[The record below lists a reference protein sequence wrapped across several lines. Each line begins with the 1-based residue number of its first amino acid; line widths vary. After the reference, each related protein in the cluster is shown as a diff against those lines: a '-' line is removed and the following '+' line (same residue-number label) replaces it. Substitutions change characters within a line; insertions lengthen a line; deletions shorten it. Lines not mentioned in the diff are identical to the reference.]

1 MLKISPVPA
10 TVNQFRHGPDTDDLA
25 IPLVSCYTALSMRTL
40 RIGLAQVNS
49 TVGDL
54 NGNAKK
60 ILAWAER
67 ARKQGVALLLF
78 PELAITGYPPEDL
91 LLKPSFIR
99 DNLATL
105 DRIRKKLKMPGM
117 VTVLGFVDG
126 NDDIHN
132 AAAIIHRGKIL
143 GVYHKRYLPNYGV
156 FDEDRYFQ
164 SGDRAFSLQ
173 WGNLRV
179 SVSICED
186 IWYPG
191 GPSQEAL
198 RGQAELIVN
207 ISSSPY
213 HLGKG
218 ELRERMLKTR
228 ASDGVALVA
237 YVNLV
242 GGQDELV
249 FDGGSAIFDPDGQV
263 VARGRLFEE
272 DLVVADLDL
281 EKVFR
286 RRLHDPRS
294 RKEKQK
300 HTQDD
305 DRTDWVKVLGSPAG
319 SRVRPI
325 RNRVEPRVSPTEE
338 VFRALVLGTRDY
350 VKKNGFQRV
359 LVGLSG
365 GVDSALVAALAVKAL
380 GPKAV
385 VGVSMPGPFTSRG
398 TRQDAAR
405 VAKNLGI
412 EFLEVPIGPVFESY
426 TRALKSAFKRK
437 KPDVAEENLQARIR
451 GNYLMALSNKFGWLV
466 LTTGNKSE
474 LATGYCTLYGD
485 MAGGFA
491 VIRDVPKTFVYEV
504 AKWIVRR
511 AGRDLIP
518 KSVLE
523 RPPTAEL
530 RANQTD
536 QDTLPP
542 YAELDPILKAY
553 VEGDLS
559 LEEIVAR
566 GAKPA
571 TVKKVIRMVDGN
583 EYKRRQGPPGIKIT
597 ERAFGKDW
605 RLPITNR
612 YRKD

>member
-1 MLKISPVPA
+1 
-10 TVNQFRHGPDTDDLA
+10 
-25 IPLVSCYTALSMRTL
+25 MRTL
-40 RIGLAQVNS
+40 RIGLAQVNM

-54 NGNAKK
+54 DGNARK
-60 ILAWAER
+60 ILQWAEK
-67 ARKQGVALLLF
+67 ARRQGVALLLF
-78 PELAITGYPPEDL
+78 PELAVTGYPPEDL
-91 LLKPSFIR
+91 LLKPAFIR
-99 DNLATL
+99 DNLRAL
-105 DRIRKKLKMPGM
+105 DKIRRGLKAPGM

-126 NDDIHN
+126 GDDIKN

-143 GVYHKRYLPNYGV
+143 GVYHKRRLPNYGV

-164 SGDRAFSLQ
+164 QGERPLSLR
-173 WGNLRV
+173 WGQLRV
-179 SVSICED
+179 GVSICED

-198 RGQAELIVN
+198 QGQAELIVN
-207 ISSSPY
+207 LSSSPY
-213 HLGKG
+213 HLGKS
-218 ELRERMLKTR
+218 EQRERMLRTR
-228 ASDGVALVA
+228 AADGVAMVA

-242 GGQDELV
+242 GGQDELL
-249 FDGGSAIFDPDGQV
+249 FDGGSTIYDPDGQV
-263 VARGRLFEE
+263 IARGKLFEE
-272 DLVVADLDL
+272 ELVVADLDL
-281 EKVFR
+281 EEVFR

-294 RKEKQK
+294 RKEKQV
-300 HTQDD
+300 HAQEI
-305 DRTDWVKVLGSPAG
+305 DRTVWAQIPGAPPTPARRRPILPKVLPRLAPA
-319 SRVRPI
+319 
-325 RNRVEPRVSPTEE
+325 EE
-338 VFRALVLGTRDY
+338 VFLALVLGTRDY
-350 VKKNGFQRV
+350 VRKNGFSRV

-365 GVDSALVAALAVKAL
+365 GVDSALVAALAVEAL
-380 GPKAV
+380 GRKAV
-385 VGVSMPGPFTSRG
+385 KGVSMPGPFTSRG
-398 TRQDAAR
+398 TRADAAK

-412 EFLEVPIGPVFESY
+412 EFLEIPIGPVFESY
-426 TRALKSAFKRK
+426 LKALKPAFKGR

-491 VIRDVPKTFVYEV
+491 VIKDVPKTLVYAV
-504 AKWIVRR
+504 AEFINAR
-511 AGRDLIP
+511 AGRDRIP
-518 KSVLE
+518 RSVLE

-530 RANQTD
+530 RPNQTD

-542 YAELDPILKAY
+542 YAELDPIMKAY
-553 VEGDLS
+553 VEEDLS
-559 LEEIVAR
+559 FEEIVAK

>member
-1 MLKISPVPA
+1 
-10 TVNQFRHGPDTDDLA
+10 
-25 IPLVSCYTALSMRTL
+25 MRTL
-40 RIGLAQVNS
+40 RIGLAQVNM

-54 NGNAKK
+54 NGNARK
-60 ILAWAER
+60 ILKWAEE
-67 ARKQGVALLLF
+67 ARRKGVALLLF
-78 PELAITGYPPEDL
+78 PELAVTGYPPEDL
-91 LLKPSFIR
+91 LLKPAFIR
-99 DNLATL
+99 DNLKAL
-105 DRIRKKLKMPGM
+105 DKIRRGLKAPGM

-126 NDDIHN
+126 GDDIRN
-132 AAAIIHRGKIL
+132 AAAVIHRGKVL
-143 GVYHKRYLPNYGV
+143 GVYHKRRLPNYGV

-164 SGDRAFSLQ
+164 KGEQPLSILWGD
-173 WGNLRV
+173 LRV
-179 SVSICED
+179 GVSICED

-191 GPSQEAL
+191 GPSEEAL

-207 ISSSPY
+207 LSSSPY
-213 HLGKG
+213 HLGKS
-218 ELRERMLKTR
+218 EQRERMLRTR
-228 ASDGVALVA
+228 ATDGVAIVA

-242 GGQDELV
+242 GGQDELL
-249 FDGGSAIFDPDGQV
+249 FDGGSTIYDPDGQV
-263 VARGRLFEE
+263 IARGKLFEE
-272 DLVVADLDL
+272 DLVIADLDF
-281 EKVFR
+281 EEVFR
-286 RRLHDPRS
+286 LRLHDPRS
-294 RKEKQK
+294 RKEKQA
-300 HTQDD
+300 HAQEA
-305 DRTDWVKVLGSPAG
+305 DRTIWVTVPGAPPTPA
-319 SRVRPI
+319 RRRPI
-325 RNRVEPRVSPTEE
+325 QPRVQPRLAPAEE
-338 VFRALVLGTRDY
+338 VLRALVLGTRDY
-350 VKKNGFQRV
+350 VQKNGFGRV

-365 GVDSALVAALAVKAL
+365 GVDSALVAALAVEAL
-380 GPKAV
+380 GKKAV

-398 TRQDAAR
+398 TRSDAAK

-412 EFLEVPIGPVFESY
+412 EFIEIPIGPVFQAYLRE
-426 TRALKSAFKRK
+426 LKPVFKGK

-491 VIRDVPKTFVYEV
+491 VIKDVPKTMVYAVAEV
-504 AKWIVRR
+504 INAK
-511 AGRDLIP
+511 AGWDCIP

-523 RPPTAEL
+523 RAPTAEL

-542 YAELDPILKAY
+542 YAELDPIVTAY
-553 VEGDLS
+553 VEEDLS
-559 LEEIVAR
+559 FEEMTAK
-566 GAKPA
+566 GAKPS
-571 TVKKVIRMVDGN
+571 TVKQVIRMIDGN

>member
-1 MLKISPVPA
+1 
-10 TVNQFRHGPDTDDLA
+10 
-25 IPLVSCYTALSMRTL
+25 MRTL
-40 RIGLAQVNS
+40 RIGLAQVNL

-54 NGNAKK
+54 AGNARK
-60 ILAWAER
+60 ILQWAET
-67 ARKQGVALLLF
+67 ARRQGVALLLF
-78 PELAITGYPPEDL
+78 PELAVTGYPPEDL
-91 LLKPSFIR
+91 LLKPAFIR
-99 DNLATL
+99 DNLKTL
-105 DRIRKKLKMPGM
+105 DHIRRGLKAPGM
-117 VTVLGFVDG
+117 VTILGFVDG
-126 NDDIHN
+126 GDDIYN
-132 AAAIIHRGKIL
+132 AAAVIHRGKVL
-143 GVYHKRYLPNYGV
+143 GVYHKRRLPNYGV

-164 SGDRAFSLQ
+164 PGDRPLSIR
-173 WGNLRV
+173 WGDLRV

-207 ISSSPY
+207 LSSSPY
-213 HLGKG
+213 HLGKS
-218 ELRERMLKTR
+218 EQRERMLRTR
-228 ASDGVALVA
+228 ATDGVALVA
-237 YVNLV
+237 YLNLV
-242 GGQDELV
+242 GGQDELL
-249 FDGGSAIFDPDGQV
+249 FDGGSTLYDPDGRV
-263 VARGRLFEE
+263 LARGKLFEE
-272 DLVVADLDL
+272 DLVLADLDL
-281 EKVFR
+281 EEVFR

-294 RKEKQK
+294 RKEKQL
-300 HTQDD
+300 HAQEQ
-305 DRTDWVKVLGSPAG
+305 DRTVWVQVPGAPPAPG
-319 SRVRPI
+319 RRRPI
-325 RNRVEPRVSPTEE
+325 QPLVQPRPAPAEE
-338 VFRALVLGTRDY
+338 VFHGLVLGTRDY
-350 VKKNGFQRV
+350 VKKNGFARV

-365 GVDSALVAALAVKAL
+365 GVDSALVAALAVEALGKKAL
-380 GPKAV
+380 

-398 TRQDAAR
+398 TRADAAK

-412 EFLEVPIGPVFESY
+412 EFHELPIGPVFESY
-426 TRALKSAFKRK
+426 LGALQPAFKGR

-491 VIRDVPKTFVYEV
+491 VIKDVPKTLVYQV
-504 AKWIVRR
+504 AEFINAR

-518 KSVLE
+518 RSVLE

-542 YAELDPILKAY
+542 YAELDPIVTAY
-553 VEGDLS
+553 VEEDLS
-559 LEEIVAR
+559 FEEIVAK

>member
-1 MLKISPVPA
+1 
-10 TVNQFRHGPDTDDLA
+10 
-25 IPLVSCYTALSMRTL
+25 MRTL
-40 RIGLAQVNS
+40 RIGLAQVNM

-54 NGNAKK
+54 DGNARK
-60 ILAWAER
+60 ILKWAEE
-67 ARKQGVALLLF
+67 ARRQGVALLLF
-78 PELAITGYPPEDL
+78 PELAVTGYPPEDL
-91 LLKPSFIR
+91 LLKPAFIR
-99 DNLATL
+99 DNLRAL
-105 DRIRKKLKMPGM
+105 DKIRRGLKAPGM

-126 NDDIHN
+126 DDDIQN
-132 AAAIIHRGKIL
+132 AAAVIYRGKVL

-164 SGDRAFSLQ
+164 RGERPLSIR
-173 WGNLRV
+173 WGSLRV
-179 SVSICED
+179 GVSICED

-191 GPSQEAL
+191 GPSEEAL

-207 ISSSPY
+207 LSSSPY
-213 HLGKG
+213 HLGKS
-218 ELRERMLKTR
+218 ERRERMLRTR
-228 ASDGVALVA
+228 AADGVAMVA

-242 GGQDELV
+242 GGQDELL
-249 FDGGSAIFDPDGQV
+249 FDGGSTIYDPDGKV
-263 VARGRLFEE
+263 IARGKLFEE
-272 DLVVADLDL
+272 DLLIADLDF
-281 EKVFR
+281 EEVFR

-294 RKEKQK
+294 RKEKQA
-300 HTQDD
+300 HAQEA
-305 DRTDWVKVLGSPAG
+305 DRTIWVTVTGAPPTPA
-319 SRVRPI
+319 RRRPI
-325 RNRVEPRVSPTEE
+325 LPRVLPRLEPAEE

-350 VKKNGFQRV
+350 VKKNGFSRV

-365 GVDSALVAALAVKAL
+365 GVDSALVAALAVEAL
-380 GPKAV
+380 GHKAV

-398 TRQDAAR
+398 TRSDAAK
-405 VAKNLGI
+405 VAGNLGI
-412 EFLEVPIGPVFESY
+412 EFIEIPIGPVFQAYLRE
-426 TRALKSAFKRK
+426 LKPAFKGK

-491 VIRDVPKTFVYEV
+491 VIKDVPKTLVYQV
-504 AKWIVRR
+504 AECINAR
-511 AGRDLIP
+511 AGRDRIP
-518 KSVLE
+518 RSVLE

-530 RANQTD
+530 RPNQTD

-542 YAELDPILKAY
+542 YAELDPIMKAY
-553 VEGDLS
+553 VEEDLS
-559 LEEIVAR
+559 FEEIVAK

>member
-1 MLKISPVPA
+1 
-10 TVNQFRHGPDTDDLA
+10 
-25 IPLVSCYTALSMRTL
+25 MRTL
-40 RIGLAQVNS
+40 RIGLAQVNM

-54 NGNAKK
+54 DGNARK
-60 ILAWAER
+60 ILQWAEK
-67 ARKQGVALLLF
+67 ARRQGVALLLF
-78 PELAITGYPPEDL
+78 PELAVTGYPPEDL
-91 LLKPSFIR
+91 LLKPAFIR
-99 DNLATL
+99 DNLRAL
-105 DRIRKKLKMPGM
+105 DKIRRGLKAPGM

-126 NDDIHN
+126 GDDIKN

-143 GVYHKRYLPNYGV
+143 GVYHKRRLPNYGV

-164 SGDRAFSLQ
+164 RGERPLSLR
-173 WGNLRV
+173 WGQLRV
-179 SVSICED
+179 GVSICED

-198 RGQAELIVN
+198 QGQAELIVN
-207 ISSSPY
+207 LSSSPY
-213 HLGKG
+213 HLGKS
-218 ELRERMLKTR
+218 EQRERMLRTR
-228 ASDGVALVA
+228 AADGVAMVA

-242 GGQDELV
+242 GGQDELL
-249 FDGGSAIFDPDGQV
+249 FDGGSTIYDPDGQV
-263 VARGRLFEE
+263 IARGKLFEE
-272 DLVVADLDL
+272 ELVVADLDL
-281 EKVFR
+281 EEVFR

-294 RKEKQK
+294 RKEKQV
-300 HTQDD
+300 HAQEI
-305 DRTDWVKVLGSPAG
+305 DRTVWAQIPGAPPTPARRRPILPKVLPRLEPA
-319 SRVRPI
+319 
-325 RNRVEPRVSPTEE
+325 EE
-338 VFRALVLGTRDY
+338 VFLALVLGTRDY
-350 VKKNGFQRV
+350 VRKNGFSRV

-365 GVDSALVAALAVKAL
+365 GVDSALVAALAVEAL
-380 GPKAV
+380 GRKAV
-385 VGVSMPGPFTSRG
+385 KGVSMPGPFTSRG
-398 TRQDAAR
+398 TRADAAK

-412 EFLEVPIGPVFESY
+412 EFLEIPIGPVFESY
-426 TRALKSAFKRK
+426 LKALKPAFKGR

-491 VIRDVPKTFVYEV
+491 VIKDVPKTLVYAV
-504 AKWIVRR
+504 AEFINAR
-511 AGRDLIP
+511 AGRDRIP
-518 KSVLE
+518 RSVLE

-530 RANQTD
+530 RPNQTD

-542 YAELDPILKAY
+542 YAELDPIMKAY
-553 VEGDLS
+553 VEEDLS
-559 LEEIVAR
+559 FEEIVAK